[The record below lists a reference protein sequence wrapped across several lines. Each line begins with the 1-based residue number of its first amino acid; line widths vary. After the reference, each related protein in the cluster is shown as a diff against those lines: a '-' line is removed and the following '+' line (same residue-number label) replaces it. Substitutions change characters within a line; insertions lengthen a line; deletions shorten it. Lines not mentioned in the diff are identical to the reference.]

1 MTSGEG
7 YAQRHLQQSDYFD
20 QNRTVEGMWHGRGAE
35 LLGLKGEVMS
45 DDFEAVRQGIDP
57 RTAEFLRQRHSA
69 DRRATNGAE
78 QSKARSL
85 YDMTFSAPKS
95 VSVMAIVGGDERLV
109 AAHETAVRE
118 ALEEAERYSATRV
131 RVTGLNENRT
141 AGNWVVAAYTHDSSR
156 QLDPQLHTHAVAA
169 NLTYD
174 GTEGRW
180 KALQA
185 SGFYERRRY
194 LTEVYRNALAREV
207 RALGYEI
214 ENRHDVHINTEN
226 PRTSLTPISVQT
238 LVEHYREKEL
248 GPDCTKSRKT
258 QVTYAGYFRK
268 WILPRW
274 GSYRVTEVKAVA
286 VEQWLRSLKYA
297 NGSKAKARNIMSAV
311 FNHAVRW
318 EWLDVNPIRM
328 VRQSAKRTRM
338 LIVLSIEQIAALLRI
353 LKEPTRTMVFLAVF
367 TGLRVGELLGL
378 KWKDID
384 FQKMEVH
391 VIRSIVM
398 QHVGDCK
405 TEASRKPVPLDL
417 RLANVLWS
425 WRLQSPYPTDE
436 DWVFASPHS
445 GGKLP
450 YWPGS
455 LYKAHLEPAA
465 KEIGIVGHFG
475 WHTFRHTYATLLK
488 GNGEDVKVVQELM
501 RHANISVTLNVYAQ
515 AITKTKRDAQSRV
528 VSLLLDKNGEKPS
541 TEAYR
546 TVTDL
551 QNSGGD
557 LQVVDKVGVPDGI

>member
-1 MTSGEG
+1 MRRTRFQQGS
-7 YAQRHLQQSDYFD
+7 LQIVKRAGGRKAWEYRWYELQADGS
-20 QNRTVEGMWHGRGAE
+20 RT
-35 LLGLKGEVMS
+35 
-45 DDFEAVRQGIDP
+45 
-57 RTAEFLRQRHSA
+57 
-69 DRRATNGAE
+69 RRNLMVGSLE
-78 QSKARSL
+78 Q
-85 YDMTFSAPKS
+85 YPN
-95 VSVMAIVGGDERLV
+95 
-109 AAHETAVRE
+109 ETA
-118 ALEEAERYSATRV
+118 A
-131 RVTGLNENRT
+131 
-141 AGNWVVAAYTHDSSR
+141 
-156 QLDPQLHTHAVAA
+156 QKAVAA
-169 NLTYD
+169 LRAD
-174 GTEGRW
+174 I
-180 KALQA
+180 
-185 SGFYERRRY
+185 
-194 LTEVYRNALAREV
+194 NA
-207 RALGYEI
+207 
-214 ENRHDVHINTEN
+214 EN

-274 GSYRVTEVKAVA
+274 GSYHVTEVKAVA

-338 LIVLSIEQIAALLRI
+338 PIVLSIEQIAALLRI

-384 FQKMEVH
+384 FRKMEVH

-405 TEASRKPVPLDL
+405 TEASREPVPLDL
-417 RLANVLWS
+417 RLSKVLRN

-445 GGKLP
+445 KGKLP

-455 LYKAHLEPAA
+455 LYKGALGTGSQGNRNRRPFRLAHVPPHVRDAPQRERRRREGCARANAA
-465 KEIGIVGHFG
+465 RKHLGHSE
-475 WHTFRHTYATLLK
+475 RLCAS
-488 GNGEDVKVVQELM
+488 N
-501 RHANISVTLNVYAQ
+501 HANEARRAEPSCEFAARQ
-515 AITKTKRDAQSRV
+515 KRR
-528 VSLLLDKNGEKPS
+528 KNKHRGLS
-541 TEAYR
+541 DCNGRTEFWRGFA
-546 TVTDL
+546 
-551 QNSGGD
+551 SG
-557 LQVVDKVGVPDGI
+557 